1 MSFQNCQILGRDINA
16 KQYHEGKGVRGD
28 KNFRVSPSMLKAF
41 MASPSKWFRG
51 YNYPDSASKD
61 WGNLLDVRLLTPDQ
75 FSKVYAIEPET
86 YVTSVMECPS
96 CKSQTDS
103 KKCAKCGVERVKVSL
118 SKPWNNLAG
127 ECREW
132 IAVQGGKEIVASDKV
147 NDADKAIARLH
158 EDDIISAWHAASDKQ
173 VLVTGEWHD
182 KATGLVIPVECL
194 IDYVPRKDTEFKS
207 SLGDLK
213 STTNGA
219 LRPFAKWCCNVGYHQ
234 QGSFD
239 LDLFNSAT
247 GEERQSWVLIL
258 SENYAPWEV
267 GKRLLS
273 LELIEIGRAWY
284 RMALTHYV
292 QCLASDTWPGYDD
305 HKDAVQGWSVIE
317 PEKYMSFDLA
327 EQMVSVQP
335 QTETIEEEE
344 NFDVAP

>member
-16 KQYHEGKGVRGD
+16 KQYHDGKGVRGAKD
-28 KNFRVSPSMLKAF
+28 FRVSPSMLKAF

-61 WGNLLDVRLLTPDQ
+61 WGSLLDVRLLTPDQ

-132 IAVQGGKEIVASDKV
+132 VAVQGGKEIVASDKV

-194 IDYVPRKDTEFKS
+194 IDYVPRKDTEFFS

-213 STTNGA
+213 STTNAA
-219 LRPFAKWCCNVGYHQ
+219 LRPFSRWCYTVGYHV
-234 QGSFD
+234 QGAFD
-239 LDLFNSAT
+239 LDLFNAAT
-247 GEERQSWVLIL
+247 DEDRTSWVFIL

-273 LELIEIGRAWY
+273 QDFIEMGRAFY
-284 RMALTHYV
+284 RAALAKYAK
-292 QCLASDTWPGYDD
+292 CLVSDIWPTYDD
-305 HKDAVQGWSVIE
+305 NAEAIQGWS
-317 PEKYMSFDLA
+317 L
-327 EQMVSVQP
+327 VQP
-335 QTETIEEEE
+335 ESWMNYETVSEMIEVQQTQTSPEPEE
-344 NFDVAP
+344 NFDVVP